1 MTPAQ
6 EQQAHKDLLD
16 KAQYIDQRADL
27 KLSVEDEHAFV
38 TVSCVRDIHRMHEE
52 MYLHALRHSKL
63 AEFMEK
69 SCDMEVHLQVIR
81 E

>member
-1 MTPAQ
+1 MTPQQ

-16 KAQYIDQRADL
+16 KARYIDGRADL
-27 KLSVEDEHAFV
+27 KLSVEDEHVFV

-52 MYLHALRHSKL
+52 MTLFALRHSKL
-63 AEFMEK
+63 VTMMKGTDIEL
-69 SCDMEVHLQVIR
+69 HLQVIR